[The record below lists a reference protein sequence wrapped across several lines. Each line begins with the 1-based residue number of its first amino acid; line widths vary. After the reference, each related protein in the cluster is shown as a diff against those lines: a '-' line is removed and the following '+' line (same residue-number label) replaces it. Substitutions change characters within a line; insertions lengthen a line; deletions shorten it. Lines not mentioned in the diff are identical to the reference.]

1 MQATKVPVC
10 TIGLFNTK
18 HDLWMDSLEGLL
30 QQYPV
35 LSTPHTNAFYLLLC
49 IEQGGGELVVDQ
61 DKIRLGAAQ
70 VLIIKPNCI
79 NTMTLQ
85 EGTTGTIIGFTTEFF
100 SLRYNTNVLHQFPY
114 FNEGNQTVF
123 HVPQDHVKSMRFL
136 LWQMLDEFKMNKKA
150 SQKVLRS
157 YLNILL
163 IELDRMYIPV
173 HTVKVHNAVHEKI
186 QKYQTLIEQHFKTHK
201 MPSEYADMLHIS
213 TNYLNKICRNILG
226 QTSGNLIKQHI
237 ILEAKRL
244 LSYTTHSISEIANE
258 LGFEHAS
265 YFVTIFKKATNQTP
279 EQYRKNQ
286 WIA

>member
-1 MQATKVPVC
+1 MQATRVPVC
-10 TIGLFNTK
+10 TLGLFNAK
-18 HDLWMDSLEGLL
+18 QDIWMDSLENLL
-30 QQYPV
+30 QKYPV
-35 LSTPHTNAFYLLLC
+35 LAAPHTPAFYLILC
-49 IEQGGGELVVDQ
+49 IDKGEGALVVDQ
-61 DKIRLGAAQ
+61 DRIRFRSGQ

-79 NTMTLQ
+79 NTITLE
-85 EGTTGTIIGFTTEFF
+85 EGSTGTVIGFTTDFF
-100 SLRYNTNVLHQFPY
+100 SLRYNTNVLHQFSY
-114 FNEGNQTVF
+114 FNEGNQTAF
-123 HVPQDHVKSMRFL
+123 YVPQEAVKGMQFL
-136 LWQMLDEFKMNKKA
+136 LWQMLEEFRMQKKA
-150 SQKVLRS
+150 TQKVLRS

-163 IELDRMYIPV
+163 IELDRIHVPQ
-173 HTVKVHNAVHEKI
+173 HTIKIHNALHEKI
-186 QKYQTLIEQHFKTHK
+186 QKYQMLIEQHFKTHK

-213 TNYLNKICRNILG
+213 TNYLNKICRTILG

-279 EQYRKNQ
+279 EQYRKSQ

>member
-1 MQATKVPVC
+1 MQATKIPVC
-10 TIGLFNTK
+10 TMGLFHTTL
-18 HDLWMDSLEGLL
+18 DLWMDNLEGLL
-30 QQYPV
+30 QKYPI
-35 LSTPHTNAFYLLLC
+35 LSVPHTHSFYLILC
-49 IEQGGGELVVDQ
+49 IEKGGGSLVVDQ
-61 DKIRLGAAQ
+61 DKICFESNQ
-70 VLIIKPNCI
+70 VLIIKPHCI
-79 NTMTLQ
+79 NAITLK
-85 EGTTGTIIGFTTEFF
+85 EGSIGTVIGFTTDFF

-114 FNEGNQTVF
+114 FNEGNQTAF
-123 HVPQDHVKSMRFL
+123 HIPQDSVKSMQFL
-136 LWQMLDEFKMNKKA
+136 LWQMLAEYRTQKKA
-150 SQKVLRS
+150 TQKVLRS

-163 IELDRMYIPV
+163 IELDRMYVPQ

-186 QKYQTLIEQHFKTHK
+186 QKYQVLIEQHFKTHK

-213 TNYLNKICRNILG
+213 TNYLNKICRTILG

>member
-123 HVPQDHVKSMRFL
+123 HVPQDYVKSMRFL
-136 LWQMLDEFKMNKKA
+136 LWQMLDEFRMNKKA